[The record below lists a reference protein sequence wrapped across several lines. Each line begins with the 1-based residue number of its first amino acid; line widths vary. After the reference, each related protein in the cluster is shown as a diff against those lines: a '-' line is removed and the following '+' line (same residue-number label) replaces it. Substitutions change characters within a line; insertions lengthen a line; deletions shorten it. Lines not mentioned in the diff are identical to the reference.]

1 VNVALSLAF
10 IGLKGHHYVALEAI
24 PGLAGVEVVAAA
36 DDSPAALRGV
46 ASFPGATP
54 KTKTYLDYREL
65 LANHSPEIVVEA
77 GTDRDRADVLTAC
90 AERGIHFL
98 CEKPVAQDL
107 AGLER
112 VGKAVA
118 QAGVTAS
125 CLLTMRA
132 EPQYIA
138 MRHAIRSGLVGVITQ
153 VGGQKSYRLGERPAW
168 QKSRETFSG
177 IIPFVGIHA
186 MDLSRWITG
195 REFAEVMAYASNVGH
210 PEMGELEDNAA
221 IIARL
226 DNGASAAFRLDY
238 CRPAAALTH
247 GDDQLRIIGSR
258 GVVEARE
265 GLVTA
270 ITRDEGP
277 HNITLPRPI
286 NLFADLVDAV
296 RRKRQ
301 PYIPFPDCLW
311 ITEVVLRARES
322 AETGRPVKLPNHL

>member
-1 VNVALSLAF
+1 MALSVAF
-10 IGLKGHHYVALEAI
+10 IGLKGHQYVALETI
-24 PGLAGVEVVAAA
+24 PGIPGVEVVAAS
-36 DDSPAALRGV
+36 DDSPATLRAV
-46 ASFPGATP
+46 PSFPGATSR
-54 KTKTYLDYREL
+54 TKAYLDWREL
-65 LANHSPEIVVEA
+65 LANHSPDIVVEA
-77 GTDRDRADVLTAC
+77 GTDRDRADVLVAC

-107 AGLER
+107 GGLER
-112 VGKAVA
+112 VDRAVS

-132 EPQYIA
+132 EPPYIA
-138 MRHAIRSGLVGVITQ
+138 MRHAVRSGLVGVITQ
-153 VGGQKSYRLGERPAW
+153 VGGQKSYRLGERPPW

-177 IIPFVGIHA
+177 IIPFIGIHV

-210 PEMGELEDNAA
+210 PEMGALEDNACV
-221 IIARL
+221 IARL

-238 CRPAAALTH
+238 CRPAAAPTH

-258 GVVEARE
+258 GVIEVRE

-277 HNITLPRPI
+277 HNIALPRPV
-286 NLFADLVDAV
+286 NLFADLVGAI

-301 PYIPFPDCLW
+301 PYIPFAEAVG
-311 ITEVVLRARES
+311 ITNVALRARES
-322 AETGRPVKLPNHL
+322 AEAGRPVKLTGSA